1 MRRALEVPAIVA
13 TLPAVVSQDRR
24 LPALAKA
31 GSERVEDA
39 ARRAGFLQNPIAS
52 DGLTESN
59 NVLNTL
65 IVYWGMV

>member
-1 MRRALEVPAIVA
+1 MRRALEVPAIA
-13 TLPAVVSQDRR
+13 AKLPAVVSQERR

-39 ARRAGFLQNPIAS
+39 ALGAGFLQTPIAS

-65 IVYWGMV
+65 TIYWGMV

>member
-39 ARRAGFLQNPIAS
+39 ALGAGFLQNPIAG
-52 DGLTESN
+52 DCLTESN

-65 IVYWGMV
+65 TIYWGMV